1 MRDTITV
8 ASRCQSGYWVS
19 GRRWSNAKAL
29 FRIFL
34 RALTRRFYLA
44 HFSVTENSTGARS
57 IVCIPEFLIAA
68 FAGTAVAAVT
78 SLAISE
84 CSLLFSF
91 LLSPE

>member
-68 FAGTAVAAVT
+68 FAGRSRRSRNEFGDFGMLVA
-78 SLAISE
+78 
-84 CSLLFSF
+84 LFVPSF
-91 LLSPE
+91 T